1 MNVVTARCSSAAAD
15 SGSVTLT
22 LSGAADQQM
31 ADYISIRTVHKADR
45 TSPGSSFDPPSFAQ
59 VSFARDTICCARDFS
74 LWRLCLLALLQWL
87 QLAGGRAQAS
97 PPNPGAFYIFG
108 VADAATYVRCRNPP

>member
-31 ADYISIRTVHKADR
+31 ADYVSIRTVHKADR

-59 VSFARDTICCARDFS
+59 VSFARDTMLRARFQPVAFV
-74 LWRLCLLALLQWL
+74 RV
-87 QLAGGRAQAS
+87 
-97 PPNPGAFYIFG
+97 GAF
-108 VADAATYVRCRNPP
+108 AMAAAGWREGSGLPPKPWGLLHLRRR